1 VSGNALTNA
10 ESEPGGFAR
19 FVSGRKSKWVVF
31 GVWLLVIFSLAG
43 FASKL
48 NDAQKNDTSSWLPKS
63 AESTKELKIEGDFH
77 PNWYPAILL
86 YVRPTGL
93 TDADKAQIQHA
104 ADTVRQDPP
113 AKNLDMIVHSAVQV
127 QFVESGAN
135 AGKAAQIIVPVNPGT
150 AGWNKFPDTVKAMK
164 DALGPPSAG
173 LQTFVTGPMGE
184 AGDEADA
191 FKKINGSLTAFTA
204 IAVIV
209 ILLIAYRSPILWLLP
224 LITVGGGAL
233 TVAESVIYLLAK
245 HAGLTVNG
253 QAAFILI
260 VLVFG
265 AGTDYAL
272 LLIAR
277 YREELRRYGDRHEAM
292 AHAVHRAGPALVAS
306 SATVA
311 VSMLIL
317 LVAEMNSTKGMGPVL
332 AIGVLIALA
341 AMLTLMPALLV
352 IFGRWVFWPVKPTLG
367 SEEPTQHGLWA
378 RMGKRIAVR
387 PRAVWV
393 VTAVIL
399 AALAAGIG
407 QLNAHQQTVAEQ
419 FVTKPDSVKGAEVQA
434 QYFPT
439 ANGQPL
445 AIIGDAGQ
453 MDAVTAKLKTVPGID
468 PAGVGTPKTIK
479 SGVVNN
485 HFYLEAALT
494 DAPDSKAARHTV
506 DRVRDAMKTVP
517 GANALVG
524 GGPAITLDISRA
536 SSHDS
541 KLIIPLILLAVFII
555 LGLLLRAFLAPLLLI
570 LTVVLSFGASLG
582 ISALAFKGFG
592 WHGVDIG
599 MPLYGFV
606 FLVALGIDY
615 NIFLMTRIREES
627 VRRGTRRGALVGL
640 SATGGV
646 ITWAGLVLAATFG
659 VLATLPIVPFA
670 EIGFAVALG
679 VLLDTMIVR
688 SVLVTALTLDIG
700 KRMWWPSKLAA
711 APEPGGGTLEAA
723 RAADDSV
730 LVS

>member
-1 VSGNALTNA
+1 MTNA
-10 ESEPGGFAR
+10 DSEPGAYSR
-19 FVSGRKSKWVVF
+19 FVSGKKSKWVVF
-31 GVWLLVIFSLAG
+31 GIWVLLIISLG
-43 FASKL
+43 SFASKL
-48 NDAQKNDTSSWLPKS
+48 NDAQKNDTTSWLPKS

-86 YVRPTGL
+86 FQKTDGQL
-93 TDADKAQIQHA
+93 TDDDKAKINHA
-104 ADTVRQDPP
+104 ADIMKQDP
-113 AKNLDMIVHSAVQV
+113 AAANLGLVVHSAVTVIPSKDGTAMQV
-127 QFVESGAN
+127 
-135 AGKAAQIIVPVNPGT
+135 IVPVNPGT
-150 AGWNKFPDTVKAMK
+150 DGWNKFPDTIKAMK
-164 DALGPPSAG
+164 DAVATAGPG
-173 LQTFVTGPMGE
+173 LKTWVTGPMGE

-191 FKKINGSLTAFTA
+191 FKKINGSLTYFTG

-224 LITVGGGAL
+224 IITVGGGAL

-277 YREELRRYGDRHEAM
+277 YREELRRYEDRHEAM

-332 AIGVLIALA
+332 AIGVIIALA

-352 IFGRWVFWPVKPTLG
+352 IFGRWVFWPVKPTFG
-367 SEEPTQHGLWA
+367 SDEPTAHGVWA

-393 VTAVIL
+393 VTAIIL
-399 AALAAGIG
+399 AAFAAGMG

-419 FVTKPDSVKGAEVQA
+419 FVSEPDSVKGAVVQA
-434 QYFPT
+434 QLFPT
-439 ANGQPL
+439 DNGQPL
-445 AIIGDAGQ
+445 VVIGNAAAK
-453 MDAVTAKLKTVPGID
+453 DAVEAKLKTVSGVD
-468 PAGVGTPKTIK
+468 AAGVGTPSIIK
-479 SGVVNN
+479 SAVVNG
-485 HFYLEAALT
+485 HFYLEAPLT
-494 DAPDSKAARHTV
+494 DAPDSKAAQKTV
-506 DRVRDAMKTVP
+506 DRVRDAVHAVP
-517 GANALVG
+517 GADAKVG

-541 KLIIPLILLAVFII
+541 KLIIPLILIAVFII
-555 LGLLLRAFLAPLLLI
+555 LGLLLRAVLAPLLLI
-570 LTVVLSFGASLG
+570 LTVILSFTASLG

-700 KRMWWPSKLAA
+700 KRIWWPSKLSTSE
-711 APEPGGGTLEAA
+711 EPNGGSLEAA
-723 RAADDSV
+723 RAADDGV

>member
-1 VSGNALTNA
+1 LTNA
-10 ESEPGGFAR
+10 ESEPGGYAR
-19 FVSGRKSKWVVF
+19 FVSGKKSKWVVF
-31 GVWLLVIFSLAG
+31 GIWVLLIMSLG
-43 FASKL
+43 SFASKL
-48 NDAQKNDTSSWLPKS
+48 NDAQKNDTTSWLPKS

-86 YVRPTGL
+86 FQRPGGAL
-93 TDADKAQIQHA
+93 TDDDKAKINAA
-104 ADTVRQDPP
+104 ADVMKKDNPP
-113 AKNLDMIVHSAVQV
+113 TKNLEMVVHSAVSIV
-127 QFVESGAN
+127 PSKDGSAM
-135 AGKAAQIIVPVNPGT
+135 QIIVPVNPGT
-150 AGWNKFPDTVKAMK
+150 DGWNKFPDTIKAMK
-164 DALGPPSAG
+164 DAVATAGPG
-173 LQTFVTGPMGE
+173 VKTWVTGPMGE

-191 FKKINGSLTAFTA
+191 FKKINGSLTYFTGA
-204 IAVIV
+204 AVII

-224 LITVGGGAL
+224 VITVGGGAL

-253 QAAFILI
+253 QSAFILI

-277 YREELRRYGDRHEAM
+277 YREELRRYEDRHEAM

-332 AIGVLIALA
+332 AIGVIIALG

-352 IFGRWVFWPVKPTLG
+352 IVGRWVFWPAKPTYG
-367 SEEPTQHGLWA
+367 SDEPTAHGLWA

-399 AALAAGIG
+399 AAFAAGMG

-419 FVTKPDSVKGAEVQA
+419 FVNEPDSVKGAAVQA
-434 QYFPT
+434 QLFPSD
-439 ANGQPL
+439 NGQPL
-445 AIIGDAGQ
+445 AIIGNAAAK
-453 MDAVTAKLKTVPGID
+453 DAVEAKLKTVPGID
-468 PAGVGTPKTIK
+468 PAGVGTPQIIK
-479 SGVVNN
+479 SAVVNG
-485 HFYLEAALT
+485 HFYTEAALT
-494 DAPDSKAARHTV
+494 DPPDSKAAQHTV
-506 DRVRDAMKTVP
+506 DRVRDAVHSIP
-517 GANALVG
+517 GADAKVG
-524 GGPAITLDISRA
+524 GGPAVTLDIARA

-541 KLIIPLILLAVFII
+541 KLIIPLILVAVFII
-555 LGLLLRAFLAPLLLI
+555 LGLLLRAVLAPLLLI
-570 LTVVLSFGASLG
+570 LTVILSFTASLG

-700 KRMWWPSKLAA
+700 KRMWWPSRLASA
-711 APEPGGGTLEAA
+711 EEPGGGTLEAA
-723 RAADDSV
+723 RAADDGV

>member
-1 VSGNALTNA
+1 MSGNALTNA
-10 ESEPGGFAR
+10 ESEPGGYAR
-19 FVSGRKSKWVVF
+19 FVSGKKSKWVVF
-31 GVWLLVIFSLAG
+31 GIWVLLIMSLG
-43 FASKL
+43 SFASKL
-48 NDAQKNDTSSWLPKS
+48 NDAQKNDTTSWLPKS
-63 AESTKELKIEGDFH
+63 AESTKELKIESDFH

-86 YVRPTGL
+86 FQRPGSAL
-93 TDADKAQIQHA
+93 TDDDKAKINAA
-104 ADTVRQDPP
+104 ADVMKQDNPP
-113 AKNLDMIVHSAVQV
+113 AKNLEMVVHSAV
-127 QFVESGAN
+127 SILPSKDGTAM
-135 AGKAAQIIVPVNPGT
+135 QIIVPVNPGT
-150 AGWNKFPDTVKAMK
+150 DGWNKFPDTIKAMK
-164 DALGPPSAG
+164 DAVATANPGVK
-173 LQTFVTGPMGE
+173 TWVTGPMGE

-191 FKKINGSLTAFTA
+191 FKKINGSLTYFTGA
-204 IAVIV
+204 AVII

-224 LITVGGGAL
+224 VVTVGGGAL

-253 QAAFILI
+253 QSAFILI

-277 YREELRRYGDRHEAM
+277 YREELRRYEDRHEAM

-332 AIGVLIALA
+332 AIGVIIALV

-352 IFGRWVFWPVKPTLG
+352 IFGRWVFWPAKPSYG
-367 SEEPTQHGLWA
+367 SDEPTAHGLWA

-399 AALAAGIG
+399 AAFAAGMG

-419 FVTKPDSVKGAEVQA
+419 FVNEPDSVKGAAVQA
-434 QYFPT
+434 QLFPT
-439 ANGQPL
+439 ENGQPL
-445 AIIGDAGQ
+445 AIIGNAAAKDALE
-453 MDAVTAKLKTVPGID
+453 AKLKTVAGID
-468 PAGVGTPKTIK
+468 AAGVGTPKIIK
-479 SGVVNN
+479 SAIVNG
-485 HFYLEAALT
+485 HVYLEAPLT
-494 DAPDSKAARHTV
+494 DPPDSKAAQHTV
-506 DRVRDAMKTVP
+506 DRVRDAVHSVP
-517 GANALVG
+517 GADAEVG
-524 GGPAITLDISRA
+524 GGPAVTLDIARA

-541 KLIIPLILLAVFII
+541 KLIIPLILVAVFII
-555 LGLLLRAFLAPLLLI
+555 LGLLLRAVLAPLLLI
-570 LTVVLSFGASLG
+570 LTVILSFTASLG

-700 KRMWWPSKLAA
+700 KRMWWPSKLASA
-711 APEPGGGTLEAA
+711 AEPDGGTLEAA
-723 RAADDSV
+723 RATDEV

>member
-1 VSGNALTNA
+1 MSSAD
-10 ESEPGGFAR
+10 SSPGGFAR
-19 FVSGRKSKWVVF
+19 FVSGRNSKWVVF
-31 GVWLLVIFSLAG
+31 GVWIVVILALG
-43 FASKL
+43 SFAGKL
-48 NDAQKNDTSSWLPKS
+48 QSAQKNDQSSWLPKS

-86 YVRPTGL
+86 YVRPSGL
-93 TDADKAQIQHA
+93 TDADKAQIQH
-104 ADTVRQDPP
+104 TVDVLKQNPA
-113 AKNLDMIVHSAVQV
+113 AKNLGMVVHNAVV
-127 QFVESGAN
+127 ADPVLTGPH
-135 AGKAAQIIVPVNPGT
+135 AGQAEQIIVPVDPGKD
-150 AGWNKFPDTVKAMK
+150 GWNKFPDTIQGMK
-164 DALGPPSAG
+164 DAMGTGSPG
-173 LQTFVTGPMGE
+173 LETHVTGPMGI
-184 AGDEADA
+184 AGDEADS
-191 FKKINGSLTAFTA
+191 FKKINGSLTYFTGF
-204 IAVIV
+204 AVIL
-209 ILLIAYRSPILWLLP
+209 ILLIAYRSPLLWALP
-224 LITVGGGAL
+224 VISAVGAL
-233 TVAESVIYLLAK
+233 VAAEGFIDLLAE

-253 QAAFILI
+253 QSAFILI

-277 YREELRRYGDRHEAM
+277 YREELRNYEDRHEAM
-292 AHAVHRAGPALVAS
+292 AHAVHRAGPALIAS

-332 AIGVLIALA
+332 AIGVLFSLL
-341 AMLTLMPALLV
+341 AMLTLMPALCV
-352 IFGRWVFWPVKPTLG
+352 IVDRWIFWPVRPAFG
-367 SEEPTQHGLWA
+367 SEEPTQRGVWA
-378 RMGKRIAVR
+378 RIGQRIAVR
-387 PRAVWV
+387 PRSVWI
-393 VTAVIL
+393 VTGLVL
-399 AALAAGIG
+399 AALAAGVG
-407 QLNAHQQTVAEQ
+407 QLNAHQLTSAEQ
-419 FVTKPDSVKGAEVQA
+419 FVSKPDSVLGAEVQA
-434 QYFPT
+434 RYFP
-439 ANGQPL
+439 AASGQPL
-445 AIIGDAGQ
+445 IIVGDA
-453 MDAVTAKLKTVPGID
+453 AKADDVAAALKQVKGID
-468 PAGVGTPKTIK
+468 PTAVDVPPTVK
-479 SGVVNN
+479 SPVNG
-485 HFYLEAALT
+485 HFYLEAGLT
-494 DAPDSKAARHTV
+494 DAADSKAAQATV
-506 DRVRDAMKTVP
+506 DRARAAVHAVP

-524 GGPAITLDISRA
+524 GGPAVLLDISRA

-570 LTVVLSFGASLG
+570 LTVILSFGASLG

-659 VLATLPIVPFA
+659 VLATLPIIPFA
-670 EIGFAVALG
+670 EIGFAVSLG

-700 KRMWWPSKLAA
+700 KAMWWPSQLSRGAEPEGDLA
-711 APEPGGGTLEAA
+711 EGSS
-723 RAADDSV
+723 DD
-730 LVS
+730 LVGSLR

>member
-1 VSGNALTNA
+1 LTNA
-10 ESEPGGFAR
+10 ESEPGAFAR
-19 FVSGRKSKWVVF
+19 LVSGRKSKWVVF

-43 FASKL
+43 FAQKL
-48 NDAQKNDTSSWLPKS
+48 NDAQKNDTTSWLPKS

-86 YVRPTGL
+86 FNR
-93 TDADKAQIQHA
+93 TDGQPLSAEDKAKIDA
-104 ADTVRQDPP
+104 ATQTMKQDNPP
-113 AKNLDMIVHSAVQV
+113 AKNLDLVVHSAVTV
-127 QFVESGAN
+127 VPSKDGTAV
-135 AGKAAQIIVPVNPGT
+135 QIIVPVNPGS
-150 AGWNKFPDTVKAMK
+150 AGWNKFPDTIKAMK
-164 DALGPPSAG
+164 DSLGTTTPT
-173 LQTFVTGPMGE
+173 LQHWVTGPMGE

-277 YREELRRYGDRHEAM
+277 YREELRRYEDRHEAM

-332 AIGVLIALA
+332 AIGVIIALA

-352 IFGRWVFWPVKPTLG
+352 IFGRWVFWPSKPTFG
-367 SEEPTQHGLWA
+367 SDEPTAHGLWA

-387 PRAVWV
+387 PRAVWI

-399 AALAAGIG
+399 AAFAAGVG
-407 QLNAHQQTVAEQ
+407 SLNAHQQSVAEQ
-419 FVTKPDSVKGAEVQA
+419 FINEPDSVKGADVQA
-434 QYFPT
+434 KLFPSD
-439 ANGQPL
+439 NGQPL
-445 AIIGDAGQ
+445 TIIANAAAK
-453 MDAVTAKLKTVPGID
+453 DAVEAKLKTVAGID

-479 SGVVNN
+479 SAVVNG
-485 HFYLEAALT
+485 HSYTEAALT
-494 DAPDSKAARHTV
+494 DPPDSVAARHTV
-506 DRVRDAMKTVP
+506 DRVRDAMRTVP
-517 GANALVG
+517 GADAKVG
-524 GGPAITLDISRA
+524 GGPAVVLDISRA

-541 KLIIPLILLAVFII
+541 KLIIPLILVAVFII
-555 LGLLLRAFLAPLLLI
+555 LGLLLRSVLAPLLLI
-570 LTVVLSFGASLG
+570 VTVILSFGASLG

-700 KRMWWPSKLAA
+700 KKMWWPSRLSSAA
-711 APEPGGGTLEAA
+711 EPDGGTLEAA

>member
-1 VSGNALTNA
+1 MSGNALTNA
-10 ESEPGGFAR
+10 DSEPGVFAR
-19 FVSGRKSKWVVF
+19 VVSGRRSKWAVFAAWLVVIIAL
-31 GVWLLVIFSLAG
+31 GS
-43 FASKL
+43 FATKL
-48 NDAQKNDTSSWLPKS
+48 NGAQKNDTTSWLPKS

-86 YVRPTGL
+86 YARSTGL
-93 TDADKAQIQHA
+93 TDADKAQAQHA
-104 ADTVRQDPP
+104 AAVMEQDPP
-113 AKNLDMIVHSAVQV
+113 AKNLDLVVHSAVQV
-127 QFVESGAN
+127 IALTTGPN
-135 AGKAAQIIVPVNPGT
+135 AGKAIQIIVPVNPGSD
-150 AGWNKFPDTVKAMK
+150 GWNKFPDTVAAMK
-164 DALGPPSAG
+164 AALGPPTAG
-173 LQTFVTGPMGE
+173 LQTYVTGPMGE

-191 FKKINGSLTAFTA
+191 FKKINGSLTYFTGF
-204 IAVIV
+204 AVII

-224 LITVGGGAL
+224 LITVGGAAL

-277 YREELRRYGDRHEAM
+277 YREELRRYEDRHEAM

-332 AIGVLIALA
+332 AIGVIIALC

-352 IFGRWVFWPVKPTLG
+352 IVGRWVFWPVRPTFG
-367 SEEPTQHGLWA
+367 SDEPTQHGVWA

-393 VTAVIL
+393 GTAVVL
-399 AALAAGIG
+399 VALAGGIAE
-407 QLNAHQQTVAEQ
+407 LNAHQQTVAEQ
-419 FVTKPDSVKGAEVQA
+419 FVTKPASVTGAEVQA
-434 QYFPT
+434 QYFPD
-439 ANGQPL
+439 NSGQPL
-445 AIIGDAGQ
+445 AVIGDAAQ
-453 MDAVTAKLKTVPGID
+453 ADTVVAKLKTVPGVD
-468 PAGVGTPKTIK
+468 PNGVEVPKTLK
-479 SGVVNN
+479 NPVVNG
-485 HFYLEAALT
+485 HFYVEAALT
-494 DAPDSKAARHTV
+494 DAPDSKAAQNTV
-506 DRVRDAMKTVP
+506 DRVRAAVHSIP
-517 GANALVG
+517 GANAVVG
-524 GGPAITLDISRA
+524 GGPAVTLDIARA

-570 LTVVLSFGASLG
+570 LTVILSFGASLG
-582 ISALAFKGFG
+582 ISALVFKGLG

-599 MPLYGFV
+599 MPLFGFV

-700 KRMWWPSKLAA
+700 KVMWWPSRLSRSDEPDGGTLAA
-711 APEPGGGTLEAA
+711 A
-723 RAADDSV
+723 RSSDDSV
-730 LVS
+730 LV